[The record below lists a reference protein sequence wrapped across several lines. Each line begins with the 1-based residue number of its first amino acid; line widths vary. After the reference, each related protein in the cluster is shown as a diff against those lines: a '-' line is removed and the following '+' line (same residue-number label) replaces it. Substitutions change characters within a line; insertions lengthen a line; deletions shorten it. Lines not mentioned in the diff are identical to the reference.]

1 MNSTDP
7 GDVFHLVY
15 TTEAG
20 SNYARWSDPKVDDLA
35 ARALRE
41 SNRER
46 RKQLYW
52 ELQRHILSDAPGAVA
67 VGWVEG
73 WFFRDKRVINYKPAK
88 TAYDNNTFMKVSL
101 RE

>member
-1 MNSTDP
+1 M
-7 GDVFHLVY
+7 
-15 TTEAG
+15 
-20 SNYARWSDPKVDDLA
+20 
-35 ARALRE
+35 
-41 SNRER
+41 
-46 RKQLYW
+46 LYW

-73 WFFRDKRVINYKPAK
+73 WFFRDKRLINYKPAK